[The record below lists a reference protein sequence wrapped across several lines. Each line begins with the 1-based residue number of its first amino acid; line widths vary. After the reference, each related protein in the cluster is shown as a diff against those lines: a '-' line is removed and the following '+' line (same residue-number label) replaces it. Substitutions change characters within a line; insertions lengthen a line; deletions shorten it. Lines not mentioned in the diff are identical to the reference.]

1 MSRPSDY
8 TEELALAICERIADG
23 ESLRSICL
31 DDAMPAK
38 SSVFKWLRE
47 HEAFSD
53 HYARAREA
61 QADSLADEM
70 LDIADDGSNDW
81 MERKD
86 RQGKSIGWEENGEA
100 IGRSRLRLDA
110 RKWIASKLK
119 PKKYGDRTTLAGDD
133 SAPLQI
139 GVSFVATSSR

>member
-53 HYARAREA
+53 HYARARET
-61 QADSLADEM
+61 QADSLADEITH
-70 LDIADDGSNDW
+70 IADTPLVGIT
-81 MERKD
+81 RKTD
-86 RQGKSIGWEENGEA
+86 EEGNTEITEGDM
-100 IGRSRLRLDA
+100 IQHRRLQIDA

-133 SAPLQI
+133 ESPLQI
-139 GVSFVATSSR
+139 AVSFVASRTG